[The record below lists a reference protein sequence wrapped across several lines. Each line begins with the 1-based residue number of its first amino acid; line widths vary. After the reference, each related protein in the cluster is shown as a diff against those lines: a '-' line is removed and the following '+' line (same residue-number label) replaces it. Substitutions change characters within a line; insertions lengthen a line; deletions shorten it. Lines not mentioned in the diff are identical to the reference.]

1 MAKLD
6 EAWKDQKIVVTQ
18 YKDRDGVLVLDGKGV
33 EDLYAFLDENLA
45 NINMIRGN
53 QYKAVVEKQAES
65 LRKQLMTM
73 NTVTEEFVTLQR
85 SWIHLEN
92 VFASAEIKRVLSQEN
107 TMFEKIDQFFKAQ
120 TQQIDKL

>member
-1 MAKLD
+1 M
-6 EAWKDQKIVVTQ
+6 Q

-33 EDLYAFLDENLA
+33 EDLYTFLDEALA

-53 QYKAVVEKQAES
+53 QYKAVVEKQAEA

-73 NTVTEEFVTLQR
+73 NTITEELVTLQR

-107 TMFEKIDQFFKAQ
+107 TMFEKIDSFFK
-120 TQQIDKL
+120 